1 MVLCCY
7 FSIIS
12 LCYNYCV
19 QQKNS
24 TTIATHNIVTAKTDI
39 VLFTQGI
46 TCVGT
51 LLIVAQPAVLVFVI
65 RKCLN
70 KQKIEQDGIPAEAKY
85 EVRY

>member
-24 TTIATHNIVTAKTDI
+24 TTIATHIIVTAKTDI
-39 VLFTQGI
+39 VLFTQVDNLCGNPI
-46 TCVGT
+46 DSSSTSSADDKEV
-51 LLIVAQPAVLVFVI
+51 
-65 RKCLN
+65 LN
-70 KQKIEQDGIPAEAKY
+70 KQKIEQDDS
-85 EVRY
+85 V